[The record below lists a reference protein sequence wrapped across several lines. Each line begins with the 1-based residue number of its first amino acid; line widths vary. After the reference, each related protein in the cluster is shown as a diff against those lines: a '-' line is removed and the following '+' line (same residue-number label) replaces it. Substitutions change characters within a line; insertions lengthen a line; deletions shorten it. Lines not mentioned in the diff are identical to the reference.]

1 MTEKE
6 GDKKRE
12 VEGEGGRVFNDCV
25 EATPKLPPTLLSM
38 SIFFKDYFGH
48 KVCDIQTTI
57 TQRGILI

>member
-25 EATPKLPPTLLSM
+25 EATPKLPPALLSM
-38 SIFFKDYFGH
+38 CIFLK
-48 KVCDIQTTI
+48 I
-57 TQRGILI
+57 ILVIKCATCRRLLRREEY